1 MSCEYCQNVP
11 QGKST
16 ICTNIV
22 CRRKRNAY
30 HQRSFKRRKKSEHV
44 ADIEQIPEHVPER
57 EQVPEHVPEREQVP
71 EHVPEMKSAGHI
83 KAPPSYPERPRIEDC
98 DLIFLAW
105 PLYWSEEALIAYTH
119 EKMVRVYEDTLQRH
133 KNSLVEEEKILLK
146 GKSPKELKQMISSLM
161 NRRYKR
167 KQRGDDSPQPVDEA
181 KLRAMKR
188 RLAEMKRMKNKRF
201 VHRPGVPIDYRSLGP
216 ESE

>member
-1 MSCEYCQNVP
+1 
-11 QGKST
+11 
-16 ICTNIV
+16 
-22 CRRKRNAY
+22 
-30 HQRSFKRRKKSEHV
+30 V

-57 EQVPEHVPEREQVP
+57 EQVPD
-71 EHVPEMKSAGHI
+71 HVPEMKSAGPI
-83 KAPPSYPERPRIEDC
+83 KATPSFPERPRIEDC

-105 PLYWSEEALIAYTH
+105 PLFWTEETLIAYTH
-119 EKMVRVYEDTLQRH
+119 EKMVLVYEETLQRH

-188 RLAEMKRMKNKRF
+188 RLAEMKNKRF